1 MVLGGA
7 PRAPDR
13 EGRQTPRR
21 ADRGAPAGV
30 RQLRGTIPEGHYGAG
45 EVRIFD
51 DGWYEPVEWTDT
63 KVSFRLHGRRY
74 PDLEFHFVKT
84 RTDWLAFLASANTAP
99 TPARPPAVPAD
110 ARRGGGQPFDDTAW
124 RFRPKLDGMRARR
137 DGDGR
142 DGLPDAPRAD
152 VSSSTRTST

>member
-7 PRAPDR
+7 PRLPTEKGDKRLAV
-13 EGRQTPRR
+13 QTEVHPLEY
-21 ADRGAPAGV
+21 GSFE
-30 RQLRGTIPEGHYGAG
+30 GTIPEDYGAG

-84 RTDWLAFLASANTAP
+84 RTDWLAFLASANTAR
-99 TPARPPAVPAD
+99 RPPDPAVPAD
-110 ARRGGGQPFDDTAW
+110 ARRGRRAAVRRHRVALRAQ
-124 RFRPKLDGMRARR
+124 ARR
-137 DGDGR
+137 DPRSPRWRRAGR
-142 DGLPDAPRAD
+142 SSGRAAGATCP
-152 VSSSTRTST
+152 SSTRTST